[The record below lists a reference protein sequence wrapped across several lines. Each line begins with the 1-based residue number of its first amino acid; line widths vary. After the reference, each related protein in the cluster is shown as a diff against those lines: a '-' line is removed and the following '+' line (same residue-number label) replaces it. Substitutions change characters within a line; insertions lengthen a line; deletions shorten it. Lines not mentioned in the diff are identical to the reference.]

1 MDKTFRPEFSETTQ
15 RFTATMGGDAPGFAA
30 KFDRVVVATEYVG
43 GELYQGDYAVTPKV
57 GAQTMPTKGK
67 VMGADVTV
75 LAIPIYETSNNSGGN
90 TVYIAKEF

>member
-43 GELYQGDYAVTPKV
+43 QRFYDSITDTP
-57 GAQTMPTKGK
+57 
-67 VMGADVTV
+67 
-75 LAIPIYETSNNSGGN
+75 LEGGN
-90 TVYIAKEF
+90 L